1 MGVDASCKI
10 SFKLSAIKK
19 NYISFHKTSLAST
32 DFDLRSMPRTE
43 AVASIFSLLC
53 FRSTDPAMATLENHE
68 YSLVLLFTA
77 EVIKNEKNSGALCLH
92 SLHRSWK
99 TSLARSSLLDFLK
112 SEGLFLKHNDSTSFD
127 RVFNVFSMM

>member
-1 MGVDASCKI
+1 
-10 SFKLSAIKK
+10 
-19 NYISFHKTSLAST
+19 
-32 DFDLRSMPRTE
+32 
-43 AVASIFSLLC
+43 
-53 FRSTDPAMATLENHE
+53 MATLENHE

-99 TSLARSSLLDFLK
+99 SNLARSSLLDFLK
-112 SEGLFLKHNDSTSFD
+112 SEGLFLEHNDSTSFD